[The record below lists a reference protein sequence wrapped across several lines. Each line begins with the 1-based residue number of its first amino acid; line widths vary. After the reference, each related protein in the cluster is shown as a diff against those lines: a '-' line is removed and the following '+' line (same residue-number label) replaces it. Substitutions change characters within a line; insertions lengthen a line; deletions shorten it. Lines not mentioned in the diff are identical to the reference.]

1 MELDRTRPFGTLYP
15 PVDGARFIQD
25 GTYFD
30 AKGLSLESTKNGNET
45 GLISV
50 FFEQAAAVD
59 ETTNDA
65 TGADAAADIKDLD
78 LDSLTKRELEQLARE
93 AYGVELD
100 RRQRLDDLRAQVRA
114 LIEA

>member
-15 PVDGARFIQD
+15 PLDGARFYQD

-30 AKGLSLESTKNGNET
+30 GKGLALESTKNGNET
-45 GLISV
+45 GLISD
-50 FFEQAAAVD
+50 FLEQAAPVVD

-65 TGADAAADIKDLD
+65 PVD
-78 LDSLTKRELEQLARE
+78 LDSLTKRELEQLARD
-93 AYGVELD
+93 AFGVELD

-114 LIEA
+114 LIGA

>member
-15 PVDGARFIQD
+15 PVDGARFYQD

-30 AKGLSLESTKNGNET
+30 GKGLSL
-45 GLISV
+45 
-50 FFEQAAAVD
+50 AALTVD
-59 ETTNDA
+59 ETTKVAEVAEDA
-65 TGADAAADIKDLD
+65 VPIADLD

-114 LIEA
+114 LIGA

>member
-15 PVDGARFIQD
+15 PVDGARFVQD

-30 AKGLSLESTKNGNET
+30 GKGLSLAA
-45 GLISV
+45 
-50 FFEQAAAVD
+50 AAAVD
-59 ETTNDA
+59 ETTN
-65 TGADAAADIKDLD
+65 LD

-93 AYGVELD
+93 TYGVELD